1 MLLNSLSEKDSTNLE
16 VLNFWK
22 GIFVNSNYKVMN
34 NEMWSNSHLNI
45 IAEDRDEIISFFKK
59 HKIQAIKG
67 VSYLSHAIKPYI

>member
-22 GIFVNSNYKVMN
+22 GIFINSNYKVMN

-45 IAEDRDEIISFFKK
+45 IAEDRDEIISFLRSTKFK
-59 HKIQAIKG
+59 Q
-67 VSYLSHAIKPYI
+67 